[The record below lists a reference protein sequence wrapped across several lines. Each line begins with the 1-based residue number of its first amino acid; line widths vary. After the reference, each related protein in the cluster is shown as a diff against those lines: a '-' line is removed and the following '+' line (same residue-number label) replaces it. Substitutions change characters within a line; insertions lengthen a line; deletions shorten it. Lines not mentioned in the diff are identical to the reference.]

1 MSFRLQYMTNRSNAG
16 LAFILGA
23 AIGAGIAIA
32 YAHDKGSVS
41 CGNIRRGLAE
51 QTQKFSEVGDALK
64 TKIPTK
70 EQIEDTFDE
79 LTENVNEKTHDI
91 IGSLEEKLAK
101 LKAAADAM
109 KK

>member
-1 MSFRLQYMTNRSNAG
+1 MTNRSNAG

-23 AIGAGIAIA
+23 AIGAGIAIL
-32 YAHDKGSVS
+32 YAKDKGSVT
-41 CGNIRRGLAE
+41 RGKIKRGFDE
-51 QTQKFSEVGDALK
+51 QKQKFSEVGDALK
-64 TKIPTK
+64 SRIPTK
-70 EQIEDTFDE
+70 EQIEATFDE

>member
-1 MSFRLQYMTNRSNAG
+1 MSTKSNAG

-23 AIGAGIAIA
+23 AIGAGIAVL
-32 YAHDKGSVS
+32 YAKEKGSVTRR
-41 CGNIRRGLAE
+41 NIKRGFDE
-51 QTQKFSEVGDALK
+51 QKEHLQEKFSQVGHSIK
-64 TKIPTK
+64 SKIPTK
-70 EQIEDTFDE
+70 EQIEATFDE